1 MAVADADQKLRLLG
15 RCPAC
20 GRWLALWPAGWVR
33 TCLHYVM
40 LRARR
45 YRCRFCGHEE
55 VRFPHIKGPWV
66 KPVGPQEKE

>member
-1 MAVADADQKLRLLG
+1 MENLVPLRRPRLFG

-20 GRWLALWPAGWVR
+20 GRRLALLPAGWVR
-33 TCLHYVM
+33 TCLHYVL

-55 VRFPHIKGPWV
+55 VHFPVP
-66 KPVGPQEKE
+66 PQATR